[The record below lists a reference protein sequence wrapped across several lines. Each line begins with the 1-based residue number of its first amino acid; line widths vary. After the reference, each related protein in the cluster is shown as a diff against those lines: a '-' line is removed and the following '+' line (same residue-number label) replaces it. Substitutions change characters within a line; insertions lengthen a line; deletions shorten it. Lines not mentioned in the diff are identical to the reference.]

1 MMDPTVGR
9 QLDYLAQELTR
20 LESQMID
27 PVDFGELKGEV
38 NSLKAQ
44 VSSIAG
50 KVDQLLEMANQGK
63 GGLWMFNGGL
73 VFAGGIIA
81 WVMEHFIVKAVK

>member
-1 MMDPTVGR
+1 MDSIGR

-20 LESQMID
+20 LEMDMVD
-27 PVDFGELKGEV
+27 PVHFGELRGEV
-38 NSLKAQ
+38 NALKAQ
-44 VSSIAG
+44 VAGMAG

-73 VFAGGIIA
+73 MFAGGLVA
-81 WVMEHFIVKAVK
+81 WIVEHFVVKGPK

>member
-1 MMDPTVGR
+1 MDPILPR

-38 NSLKAQ
+38 SALKAR
-44 VSSIAG
+44 VDNMAG

-63 GGLWMFNGGL
+63 GGLWMFRTAYVAAGGL
-73 VFAGGIIA
+73 VVWLA
-81 WVMEHFIVKAVK
+81 EHFVTKIVK